1 MTVKECY
8 EKLEGSYADMQ
19 TRLPDDNLIE
29 KFLLKFPGDETME
42 KLREAVSKGDIKESF
57 SAAHTLKGISA
68 NLAFDK
74 LTKAVT
80 ALTEQ
85 LRPLTNQADPELLEE
100 TEKAYKLV
108 ISVLTEYKKNSKSK

>member
-8 EKLEGSYADMQ
+8 EKMEGSYEDILS
-19 TRLPDDNLIE
+19 RLPDDTLIE
-29 KFLLKFPGDETME
+29 KFLLKFSDDDTMG

-68 NLAFDK
+68 NLGFVK
-74 LTKAVT
+74 LTKAVS

-85 LRPLTNQADPELLEE
+85 LRPLMNQADSELYKATEE
-100 TEKAYKLV
+100 AYELV
-108 ISVLTEYKKNSKSK
+108 ISVLNEYKNQ